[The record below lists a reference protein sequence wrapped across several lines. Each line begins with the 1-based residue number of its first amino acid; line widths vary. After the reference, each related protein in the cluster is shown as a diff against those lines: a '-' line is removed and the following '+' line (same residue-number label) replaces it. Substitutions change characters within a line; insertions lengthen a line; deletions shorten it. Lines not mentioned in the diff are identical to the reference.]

1 MSAGTS
7 ALHFNPAWWLP
18 DGHSQTLW
26 RKISPPPV
34 IAKRR
39 QRLELADGDFIDLDW
54 AQQIAP
60 QDSIANTLVI
70 IQHGLCG
77 CSGSPYVVALQ
88 AMLAQQGIASA
99 ALNFRGCSGEV
110 NRLAKAY
117 HSGISEDTNEVFEQ
131 LCAAYPQHKFVF
143 VGYSLGA
150 NVILKWL
157 GEIGQHPQLH
167 QAVAVSTPFSLALCS
182 GAMLSGASRWYGS
195 YFVRRLV
202 QDVKHKK
209 QRFLAT
215 GNKEQWQQLEALGEL
230 RGIRTIWEFDD
241 RVTAPLHGFRDAEDY
256 YNRCSSLRYINAI
269 GVNTLLIQ
277 SRNDPM
283 IPVAALPGMDM
294 LPANVQLQLLDHG
307 GHVGFISAGPDN
319 WLERRITGFVIE
331 HNSVIR

>member
-1 MSAGTS
+1 MTAGTS

-26 RKISPPPV
+26 RKISPPPA
-34 IAKRR
+34 IAQRR
-39 QRLELADGDFIDLDW
+39 QRLELPDGDFIDLDW

-60 QDSIANTLVI
+60 EDSCANTLVI

-77 CSGSPYVVALQ
+77 CSSSPYVIALQ
-88 AMLAQQGIASA
+88 SLLAQQGFASA
-99 ALNFRGCSGEV
+99 ALNFRSCSGEV

-131 LCAAYPQHKFVF
+131 LCASYPQHKFVF

-150 NVILKWL
+150 NVLLKWL
-157 GEIGQHPQLH
+157 GEIKHHPQLQ
-167 QAVAVSTPFSLALCS
+167 QAIAVSTPFSLALCS
-182 GAMLSGASRWYGS
+182 SAMLSGASRWYGS

-202 QDVKHKK
+202 QDVNHKK
-209 QRFLAT
+209 QQFAAS
-215 GNKEQWQQLEALGEL
+215 GNKEQWQQLQALGDL
-230 RGIRTIWEFDD
+230 QGIRTIWEFDD
-241 RVTAPLHGFRDAEDY
+241 QVTAPLHGFRDAEDY
-256 YNRCSSLRYINAI
+256 YARCSSLSFINAI

-283 IPVAALPGMDM
+283 IPPAALPDPDT

-307 GHVGFISAGPDN
+307 GHVGFISGGPRN
-319 WLERRITGFVIE
+319 WLEQRIAGFVIE
-331 HNSVIR
+331 HTSPIR